1 MEQQTGNGSRAPKV
15 FISYAWTSHDYQEKV
30 VALATRLMENGIEV
44 IIDVWDLK
52 PGHNMY
58 AFMESMVTD
67 STIDKVLVLCNK
79 TYADKAENYVGGV
92 GTETQIIGPKMYNK
106 VKQETFI
113 PVILEREELE
123 KDYIPVHMDGRI
135 YIDLDRN
142 FEQGF
147 EELLRL
153 LYKQPILRKPKLGS
167 APTYIFDEKKT
178 KFKVSGVLSSIRES
192 IIRQPGR
199 VKGLC
204 HDYTKALIQDLE
216 EYRIP
221 DGDLTAP
228 YDEKIYNLIHEMV
241 PLRNNYIEFLEQLCG
256 DDSLFNTKVITRIFE
271 DLHVFSGPLDTS
283 GPYTFEHYRY
293 FIHEIFL
300 YTATVLISRQMYDK
314 LNEICKHV
322 YFIKKRNSNE
332 IIEASYGLFY
342 YYLESLIKDR
352 NDRLS
357 LNRKSVHAD
366 LIKDLS
372 SSSGYS
378 WASLMEADFILYYIQ
393 KINELERKP
402 HLYRGDWFPVTIA
415 YAQVE
420 PPSIP
425 LFKKLTS
432 KAHFNDVKNLL
443 SIETVG
449 DLERIKELSLKN
461 QDYRSQPR
469 IPTLASMLPNEI
481 AIY

>member
-1 MEQQTGNGSRAPKV
+1 MEQKTETGSRTPKV

-30 VALATRLMENGIEV
+30 VALATRLMESGIEV

-52 PGHNMY
+52 PGHSMY

-79 TYADKAENYVGGV
+79 TYADKAENYEGGV

-113 PVILEREELE
+113 PIILEREEQE

-167 APTYIFDEKKT
+167 APTYIFEEKKT
-178 KFKVSGVLSSIRES
+178 RFKVSGVLSSIREA

-199 VKGLC
+199 IKGLC
-204 HDYTKALIQDLE
+204 HDYKKALILDLE

-221 DGDLTAP
+221 DGDLVEP
-228 YDEKIYNLIHEMV
+228 YDEQIYNLIHEMV

-256 DDSLFNTKVITRIFE
+256 DDSLFNTKVITSLFE
-271 DLHVFSGPLDTS
+271 DLHAFSGPLETT
-283 GPYTFEHYRY
+283 GPYVFEPYRY

-300 YTATVLISRQMYDK
+300 YTVTVLVSRQMYDK

-322 YFIKKRNSNE
+322 YFVKRRHSHE
-332 IIEASYGLFY
+332 LIEGSYGLFY
-342 YYLESLIKDR
+342 YYLESLIRGR
-352 NDRLS
+352 NSRLS
-357 LNRKSVHAD
+357 LNRISIHAD
-366 LIKDLS
+366 LIKELS

-378 WASLMEADFILYYIQ
+378 WGNLVEADYILYYIQ
-393 KINELERKP
+393 NIKELEGKQN
-402 HLYRGDWFPVTIA
+402 LYGMHWYPVTSA
-415 YAQVE
+415 YTQFSH
-420 PPSIP
+420 PSIP
-425 LFKKLTS
+425 LLKKLTS
-432 KAHFNDVKNLL
+432 KNHFNEIKNLL
-443 SIETVG
+443 SIESVEH
-449 DLERIKELSLKN
+449 LERIKDLSLN
-461 QDYRSQPR
+461 NRTPSQ
-469 IPTLASMLPNEI
+469 IPTLADMLPAEI